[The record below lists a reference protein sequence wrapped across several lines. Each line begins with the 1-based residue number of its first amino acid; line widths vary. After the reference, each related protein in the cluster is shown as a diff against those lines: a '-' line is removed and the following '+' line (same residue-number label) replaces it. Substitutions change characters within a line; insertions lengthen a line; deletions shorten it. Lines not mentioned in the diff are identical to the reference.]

1 MIAWIRKLV
10 IPQYEDQE
18 RYRRSFNLNVVL
30 LVTFAVMT
38 LGVIAMLFQVG
49 TRPLSYVLPNTAFI
63 VFAALIVL
71 LCYRLSRTGRIRT
84 GSTIFVAMMTLAC
97 IGAIVAGGTAGA
109 LPVVLIIPIA
119 AAGVTLGSG
128 ASLLLTVLNLVALGI
143 VALLEMNGV
152 IQISYPTTDMTI
164 LLNIFDV
171 GFALF
176 FVVISIWLSSYSLQ
190 RALERTREAVVEAN
204 HYAVIQKAQREHL
217 EITVEKYLDHMAQIT
232 TGNLAARLPIP
243 EEPEEQDPLIVL
255 GQNLNDTVASLQA
268 MILQIRNAA
277 TGLNEAAAE
286 IMAAT
291 TQQISGAAEQSAA
304 ISQTTSTV
312 DEVKV
317 IADQSVARAQEVADS
332 AQRTVHTSR
341 GGRQAV
347 QATIGSMGRIK
358 DQVEAIAE
366 NILTLS
372 GHTQQIGTIIATVN
386 DIAAQSNMLA
396 LNAAVEAARAG
407 EQGKGFAVVAQE
419 VRSLADQ
426 SRQATAQVR
435 AILEEIQAATNTTV
449 MATEEG
455 TKGADEGVQL
465 AAQAGQAIEQ
475 LAAVIDESAQAA
487 SQMVAGGRQQ
497 VSGIEQIALAMQ
509 NINQATA
516 QGLSSIRQTENA
528 VRNLRNL
535 AGSLGETVEQYQV

>member
-1 MIAWIRKLV
+1 MSTWIRKLV
-10 IPQYEDQE
+10 IPHYEDQE
-18 RYRRSFNLNVVL
+18 LYRRSFNLNVVL
-30 LVTFAVMT
+30 LVTFIVMS
-38 LGVIAMLFQVG
+38 LGVIAMLLQLG

-63 VFAALIVL
+63 IFAALIVL
-71 LCYRLSRTGRIRT
+71 LCYRWSRTGRVQT
-84 GSTIFVAMMTLAC
+84 GSVIFVAMMTLAC

-128 ASLLLTVLNLVALGI
+128 ASLILTIINLVTLVV
-143 VALLEMNGV
+143 VALLEMNGIIHV
-152 IQISYPTTDMTI
+152 AYPPIGMTI

-176 FVVISIWLSSYSLQ
+176 FVVMSIWLSSYSLQ
-190 RALERTREAVVEAN
+190 RALERTRQAMMEAN
-204 HYAVIQKAQREHL
+204 HYAVTQKAQREHL
-217 EITVEKYLDHMAQIT
+217 ETTVDEYLDYTAQIT
-232 TGNLAARLPIP
+232 AGNLAARLPIP
-243 EEPEEQDPLIVL
+243 DNPQDRDPLIVL
-255 GQNLNDTVASLQA
+255 GQNLNNTVASLQA

-277 TGLNEAAAE
+277 TDLNEATAE

-291 TQQISGAAEQSAA
+291 TQQVSGAAEQSAA
-304 ISQTTSTV
+304 ISQTTTTV
-312 DEVKV
+312 DQVKV

-341 GGRQAV
+341 DGHQAV
-347 QATIGSMGRIK
+347 QATIDSMARIK
-358 DQVEAIAE
+358 DQVEAIAA

-455 TKGADEGVQL
+455 TKGVDQGVQL
-465 AAQAGQAIEQ
+465 AAKAGQAIDQ
-475 LAAVIDESAQAA
+475 LATVIDESAQAA
-487 SQMVAGGRQQ
+487 AQMVAGGRQQ

-516 QGLSSIRQTENA
+516 QGLSSTRQTENA
-528 VRNLRNL
+528 ARDLSDL
-535 AGSLGETVEQYQV
+535 ARSLGETVEQYNL